1 MAKAKGS
8 VVVPTVRFLRTRK
21 EAARARL
28 PERLHHYLET
38 TLQVGQWYPEQDFLA
53 LLEALADLL
62 GAGPG
67 VLEQIGRAAAAEHL
81 SGIYRHLTL
90 EGSDPLG
97 LALRTFTLWSTMH
110 DTGRMR
116 AIDTSPTGA
125 TFALEGYAHPSPA
138 MCGTLTGYFAE
149 ALRLAG
155 LDAEVRKAECVL
167 TGAPRCAWIARFGPA
182 PGEAPA

>member
-1 MAKAKGS
+1 MAKAKGT

-21 EAARARL
+21 SEARSRL
-28 PERLHHYLET
+28 PERLHHYLGES
-38 TLQVGQWYPEQDFLA
+38 LQIGQWYPEEDFLD
-53 LLEALADLL
+53 LLQAMADLL
-62 GAGPG
+62 PGSGPA

-81 SGIYRHLTL
+81 SGIYRHLNL

-110 DTGRMR
+110 DSGRMR
-116 AIDTSPTGA
+116 AVDPSQTGA
-125 TFALEGYAHPSPA
+125 SFVLEGYAHTCPA
-138 MCGTLTGYFAE
+138 MCATLTGYFAE

-167 TGAPRCAWIARFGPA
+167 EGAPHCAWTARW
-182 PGEAPA
+182 GEARAAT

>member
-1 MAKAKGS
+1 VAKAKGS

-21 EAARARL
+21 QAARARL
-28 PERLHHYLET
+28 PERLHHYLEE
-38 TLQVGQWYPEQDFLA
+38 TLQVGQWYPEQDFLDM
-53 LLEALADLL
+53 LEALADLL

-67 VLEQIGRAAAAEHL
+67 VLERIGRAAAAEHL
-81 SGIYRHLTL
+81 SGIYRHLSL
-90 EGSDPLG
+90 AGSDPLG

-116 AIDTSPTGA
+116 AVDTSQTGA
-125 TFALEGYAHPSPA
+125 TFALEGYAHPSAA

-167 TGAPRCAWIARFGPA
+167 AGAPRCAWTAHWSSASPKA
-182 PGEAPA
+182 